1 MSFFKPFPPQRQGRS
16 LADLLALS
24 DFFFTR
30 TNFLPLITLSFF
42 NLISVECEATPT
54 DEPTEMIIEAEVEIH
69 PVGHA
74 DRSPDVELMS
84 ILHEAQAREKSS
96 KLIWMQE
103 VWRNQR
109 AAEACGGSDYSYVGR
124 VREERLERNYKKD
137 LAYRKMWTELVGGQ

>member
-1 MSFFKPFPPQRQGRS
+1 MMMSEVDAEIFQVGH
-16 LADLLALS
+16 ADS
-24 DFFFTR
+24 SPDVEFTMAEAEEEV
-30 TNFLPLITLSFF
+30 L
-42 NLISVECEATPT
+42 SVECEATPT
-54 DEPTEMIIEAEVEIH
+54 DEPTKMIIEAEAEIH

-74 DRSPDVELMS
+74 DSSPDVELVS

-109 AAEACGGSDYSYVGR
+109 AAEACGGSDYSYGGR

-137 LAYRKMWTELVGGQ
+137 LSYRKKWTELLGGQ